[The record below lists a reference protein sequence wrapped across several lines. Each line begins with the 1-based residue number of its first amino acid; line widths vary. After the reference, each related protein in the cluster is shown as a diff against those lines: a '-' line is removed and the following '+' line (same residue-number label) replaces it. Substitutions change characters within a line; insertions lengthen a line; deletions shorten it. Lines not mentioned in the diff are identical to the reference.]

1 MRRQIVLA
9 SAVSGATPPCSLL
22 LLCLNLL
29 AEMRGVYS
37 SSPSRPSTGVM
48 PPNSKRTGGAR
59 DFQDLLNRM
68 MDSCISLRKN
78 GCFCGLKQNGTNLC
92 SLMGP
97 EWEPKRSDEAA
108 KYEQ

>member
-1 MRRQIVLA
+1 MRRQSVLA

-48 PPNSKRTGGAR
+48 PPNSKGTGGAR
-59 DFQDLLNRM
+59 LPGLAKPHDGLQSEVLLQNTPTSLTSETPPGWTQLGNL
-68 MDSCISLRKN
+68 DSRQ
-78 GCFCGLKQNGTNLC
+78 GFA
-92 SLMGP
+92 
-97 EWEPKRSDEAA
+97 R
-108 KYEQ
+108 